1 LWAASDVYVRCDT
14 VFPVLTSRYNS
25 MTLRIVPRNILL
37 PIRILIVD
45 DSPLVR
51 RGIRGCIQ
59 NNTDWEICGEA
70 DDGQS
75 AVEMVSRL
83 KPDLVILDLSMP
95 IMNGLDAA
103 RTISRIS
110 PETHMVMFTMLDCND
125 LLKSSAEAVGI
136 RHIFSKTHGFSD
148 QVLDKIRSLVAA
160 A

>member
-1 LWAASDVYVRCDT
+1 
-14 VFPVLTSRYNS
+14 
-25 MTLRIVPRNILL
+25 M
-37 PIRILIVD
+37 
-45 DSPLVR
+45 R

-136 RHIFSKTHGFSD
+136 KHIFSKTHGFSD
-148 QVLDKIRSLVAA
+148 QVLDKIRSLFAA

>member
-1 LWAASDVYVRCDT
+1 MANLQWR
-14 VFPVLTSRYNS
+14 
-25 MTLRIVPRNILL
+25 
-37 PIRILIVD
+37 
-45 DSPLVR
+45 
-51 RGIRGCIQ
+51 
-59 NNTDWEICGEA
+59 W
-70 DDGQS
+70 
-75 AVEMVSRL
+75 SRL

-136 RHIFSKTHGFSD
+136 KHIFSKTHGFSD